1 MGDIRHIGDNMD
13 WDELRGM
20 RDTALLQMDKYQ
32 LTLAYA
38 ELTQTQKNEL
48 ATYRT
53 ALLTLPQDYDTAGE
67 ALANF
72 PTKPSWMT

>member
-1 MGDIRHIGDNMD
+1 MN

-38 ELTQTQKNEL
+38 ALTQTQKDEL

-53 ALLTLPQDYDTAGE
+53 ALLTLPQDHDTPAE
-67 ALANF
+67 AEANF
-72 PTKPSWMT
+72 PTKPTWMT

>member
-1 MGDIRHIGDNMD
+1 MN

-38 ELTQTQKNEL
+38 ALTQTQKDEL
-48 ATYRT
+48 AAYRT
-53 ALLTLPQDYDTAGE
+53 ALLTLPQDHDTPAE
-67 ALANF
+67 AEANF
-72 PTKPSWMT
+72 PTKPTWMT

>member
-1 MGDIRHIGDNMD
+1 MD

-53 ALLTLPQDYDTAGE
+53 ALLTLPQDHDTAVE

-72 PTKPSWMT
+72 PTKPSWMA

>member
-1 MGDIRHIGDNMD
+1 MD

-53 ALLTLPQDYDTAGE
+53 ALLTLPQDHDTAAE
-67 ALANF
+67 ALTNF
-72 PTKPSWMT
+72 PTKPSWMH

>member
-1 MGDIRHIGDNMD
+1 MN

-53 ALLTLPQDYDTAGE
+53 ALLTLPQDHDTPAE
-67 ALANF
+67 ALANL
-72 PTKPSWMT
+72 PTKPSWMA

>member
-1 MGDIRHIGDNMD
+1 MIS
-13 WDELRGM
+13 WDELRGL
-20 RDTALLQMDKYQ
+20 RDSALLQMDKYQ

-53 ALLTLPQDYDTAGE
+53 ALLTLPQDHDTAAE
-67 ALANF
+67 AEANF
-72 PTKPSWMT
+72 PTKPTWMA

>member
-1 MGDIRHIGDNMD
+1 MD

-32 LTLAYA
+32 LTLVYQA
-38 ELTQTQKNEL
+38 LTQTQKDEL

-53 ALLTLPQDYDTAGE
+53 SLLTLPQDHDTAAE
-67 ALANF
+67 AEANF
-72 PTKPSWMT
+72 PIKPTWMA

>member
-1 MGDIRHIGDNMD
+1 MD
-13 WDELRGM
+13 WDELRGL
-20 RDTALLQMDKYQ
+20 RDTALLNMDKYQ

-53 ALLTLPQDYDTAGE
+53 ALLTLPQDHDTAAE
-67 ALANF
+67 ALTNF
-72 PTKPSWMT
+72 PTKPSWMA

>member
-38 ELTQTQKNEL
+38 ALTQTQKNEL

-53 ALLTLPQDYDTAGE
+53 ALLTLPQDHDHMILRQLY
-67 ALANF
+67 
-72 PTKPSWMT
+72 

>member
-1 MGDIRHIGDNMD
+1 MD

-53 ALLTLPQDYDTAGE
+53 ALLTLPQDHDTAAA
-67 ALANF
+67 ALTNF
-72 PTKPSWMT
+72 PTKPSWMA

>member
-1 MGDIRHIGDNMD
+1 MD
-13 WDELRGM
+13 WDELRGE
-20 RDTALLQMDKYQ
+20 RDTALLEMDKYQ

-53 ALLTLPQDYDTAGE
+53 ALLTLPQDHDTPAE
-67 ALANF
+67 AEANF
-72 PTKPSWMT
+72 PTKPTWMA

>member
-1 MGDIRHIGDNMD
+1 MD
-13 WDELRGM
+13 WDELRGL

-53 ALLTLPQDYDTAGE
+53 ALLTLPQDHDTAAA
-67 ALANF
+67 ALTNF
-72 PTKPSWMT
+72 PTKPSWMA

>member
-1 MGDIRHIGDNMD
+1 MD

-32 LTLAYA
+32 LALAYE

-53 ALLTLPQDYDTAGE
+53 ALLTLPQDYDTTA
-67 ALANF
+67 
-72 PTKPSWMT
+72 